1 MAHDLPAA
9 YKCSLV
15 FIVECIVVEVGVSL
29 FTGLDWTGLD
39 WSHEDNYCTCTIT
52 LHVVLNL
59 PSPTT
64 VGAPTVRLL

>member
-15 FIVECIVVEVGVSL
+15 FIVECTVVEVGVSL

-39 WSHEDNYCTCTIT
+39 WTGVTKIIT
-52 LHVVLNL
+52 AHAQ
-59 PSPTT
+59 SRYTSF
-64 VGAPTVRLL
+64 